1 MRILIVGAGAVGGYF
16 GARLVQAERDVTFLV
31 RPRRADQIKTSG
43 LRIISPSGDFTVTPR
58 LVEPEKINST
68 FDVVL
73 LAVKAFSLEQAM
85 HDFAP
90 AIGSKTMIVPFLNG
104 LRHLELLTTQFGAEP
119 VLGGVCLVA
128 TTIKEDGSIAQ
139 LDGIQSLSYGELT
152 GDATTRVGKLD
163 QVLKGAGFDAVSSHN
178 IMQEMWEKW
187 IFLATLGG
195 ITCVLRGTIGE
206 IENAPGGTDLALQLL
221 AECAAVSTAFG
232 HTPPPA
238 FLTRVQTAITAQGSG
253 LTSSLYRDMMSG
265 KSVEADHVI
274 GDLIARARRANV
286 PTPLLVTAF
295 AQLKVYQNRLLTK

>member
-58 LVEPEKINST
+58 LVEPGKINST

-73 LAVKAFSLEQAM
+73 LAVKAFGLQQAM

-90 AIGSKTMIVPFLNG
+90 AIGGKTMIVPFLNG
-104 LRHLELLTTQFGAEP
+104 LRHLESLTTQFGAEP

-163 QVLKGAGFDAVSSHN
+163 QVLKGAGFDAVSSRN

-232 HTPPPA
+232 HTHRPLLSPA
-238 FLTRVQTAITAQGSG
+238 SRPQLRRRVQ
-253 LTSSLYRDMMSG
+253 
-265 KSVEADHVI
+265 V
-274 GDLIARARRANV
+274 
-286 PTPLLVTAF
+286 
-295 AQLKVYQNRLLTK
+295 